1 MRLRRWNL
9 AAPPAPSGFAGTP
22 LLSPVAF
29 GFPSPACAF
38 AVNPPAR
45 VAERSATSFR
55 LLAGSS
61 ACASEPITLR
71 PAVAGAPC
79 LTLRRLGAL
88 GVLRRSTGRVS
99 RRSPRASAD
108 EALQLPIGL
117 PLLPGNFRPFASLK
131 PLPWFRHLQTCVSR
145 HLPPGSLR
153 LREPLAGWNFLV
165 SGSLRLAPRYPPA
178 PSGSCHRARLRVVT
192 FPTLA
197 LEARPP
203 RERDFRP
210 SSSSDPRVAAL
221 GPVDWVAILGHSP
234 YPRNNV

>member
-1 MRLRRWNL
+1 M
-9 AAPPAPSGFAGTP
+9 
-22 LLSPVAF
+22 
-29 GFPSPACAF
+29 
-38 AVNPPAR
+38 
-45 VAERSATSFR
+45 
-55 LLAGSS
+55 
-61 ACASEPITLR
+61 
-71 PAVAGAPC
+71 
-79 LTLRRLGAL
+79 

-131 PLPWFRHLQTCVSR
+131 RLPWFRHVQTCVSR
-145 HLPPGSLR
+145 HRPPGSLR

-165 SGSLRLAPRYPPA
+165 SGSLRLAPRCPPA

-234 YPRNNV
+234 YPRNNVQGALSLCQDQQRYACLARCRWREVTIHPKEVDGRNRMFERFAAVCGFPAESDGCRRRGFLASSCWGARMVPRGGFEPPTP